1 MNYFTNVFAYDTK
14 KRKDTS
20 ERQDRDRAS
29 FVEDLFVDF
38 LPMNIGGILLEVLC
52 TC

>member
-1 MNYFTNVFAYDTK
+1 MNYFTSAFACGTK
-14 KRKDTS
+14 KHKDTS

-38 LPMNIGGILLEVLC
+38 LPMNTGETL
-52 TC
+52 